1 MACAWLHPFPRFV
14 FTVFEPISLPT
25 VARLMQVGRFFHN
38 DWMIWTT
45 ADTNTKTRLAGAIPA
60 IAQPAWFIQEQIT
73 QHVPVPVV
81 PSSEGALLVT
91 RQLGNAFG
99 LLAMCGVGVL
109 YTTNEP
115 KVVRNYLVALWI
127 ADIGHIALTYFALRH
142 DRFMA
147 FGSWNAMTWGNVF
160 VTAMLCLTRTAY
172 LLGLFG
178 PDRPVPAVSRPK
190 KTR

>member
-1 MACAWLHPFPRFV
+1 MACAWLHPFPR
-14 FTVFEPISLPT
+14 PT

-160 VTAMLCLTRTAY
+160 VTVGQPPLYLENLALVLILSRCL
-172 LLGLFG
+172 GHVV
-178 PDRPVPAVSRPK
+178 PD
-190 KTR
+190 